1 MYIKDGIA
9 YAGEPELLYEDSAP
23 VEEYDLKC
31 YLLYEDSAPV
41 EEYDLKC
48 YEEAMKDY
56 REDPVTYSLDEVEQE
71 LGLR

>member
-23 VEEYDLKC
+23 VEEYN
-31 YLLYEDSAPV
+31 
-41 EEYDLKC
+41 LKC

>member
-9 YAGEPELLYEDSAP
+9 YAGEPE
-23 VEEYDLKC
+23 
-31 YLLYEDSAPV
+31 LLYEDSAPV

-56 REDPVTYSLDEVEQE
+56 REDPVTYSLDEVVQE

>member
-9 YAGEPELLYEDSAP
+9 YAGEPELLYEN
-23 VEEYDLKC
+23 
-31 YLLYEDSAPV
+31 SAPV

>member
-1 MYIKDGIA
+1 MTFEVKETRYV
-9 YAGEPELLYEDSAP
+9 YQRWNRLCWRAGAAIR
-23 VEEYDLKC
+23 
-31 YLLYEDSAPV
+31 EDSAPV

>member
-9 YAGEPELLYEDSAP
+9 YAGEPET
-23 VEEYDLKC
+23 
-31 YLLYEDSAPV
+31 LYEDSAPV

-56 REDPVTYSLDEVEQE
+56 REDPVTYSLDGVEQE

>member
-31 YLLYEDSAPV
+31 Y
-41 EEYDLKC
+41 
-48 YEEAMKDY
+48 EEAIKDY

>member
-1 MYIKDGIA
+1 MYIKDGIV
-9 YAGEPELLYEDSAP
+9 YAGEPE
-23 VEEYDLKC
+23 
-31 YLLYEDSAPV
+31 LLYEDSAPV

>member
-31 YLLYEDSAPV
+31 Y
-41 EEYDLKC
+41 
-48 YEEAMKDY
+48 EEAMKGY
-56 REDPVTYSLDEVEQE
+56 REDPVTYSLDEAEQE

>member
-31 YLLYEDSAPV
+31 Y
-41 EEYDLKC
+41 EEG
-48 YEEAMKDY
+48 MKDY

>member
-31 YLLYEDSAPV
+31 Y
-41 EEYDLKC
+41 
-48 YEEAMKDY
+48 EEAMKDY
-56 REDPVTYSLDEVEQE
+56 REDPLTYSLDEVEQE

>member
-9 YAGEPELLYEDSAP
+9 YAGEPE
-23 VEEYDLKC
+23 
-31 YLLYEDSAPV
+31 LLYEDSAPV

-56 REDPVTYSLDEVEQE
+56 REDPVTYSLDEIEQE

>member
-1 MYIKDGIA
+1 MYIKDGIT

-31 YLLYEDSAPV
+31 Y
-41 EEYDLKC
+41 
-48 YEEAMKDY
+48 EEAMKAY
-56 REDPVTYSLDEVEQE
+56 REDPVTYSLDEVERE

>member
-9 YAGEPELLYEDSAP
+9 YAGEPE
-23 VEEYDLKC
+23 
-31 YLLYEDSAPV
+31 LLYEDSAPV

>member
-23 VEEYDLKC
+23 VEK
-31 YLLYEDSAPV
+31 
-41 EEYDLKC
+41 YDLKC

>member
-9 YAGEPELLYEDSAP
+9 YAGEPELLYEDN
-23 VEEYDLKC
+23 
-31 YLLYEDSAPV
+31 APV

-56 REDPVTYSLDEVEQE
+56 REDPVTYSLDEVVQE

>member
-31 YLLYEDSAPV
+31 S
-41 EEYDLKC
+41 
-48 YEEAMKDY
+48 EEAMKDY

>member
-23 VEEYDLKC
+23 VEEYD
-31 YLLYEDSAPV
+31 P
-41 EEYDLKC
+41 KC

>member
-23 VEEYDLKC
+23 VEEYDLI
-31 YLLYEDSAPV
+31 
-41 EEYDLKC
+41 C

>member
-1 MYIKDGIA
+1 MYIKGGIA
-9 YAGEPELLYEDSAP
+9 YAGEPEPLYEDSA
-23 VEEYDLKC
+23 
-31 YLLYEDSAPV
+31 SV

-56 REDPVTYSLDEVEQE
+56 REDPVTYSLDKVEQE